1 MRGPAVVVGNAP
13 SRLALTLEDLRGRAV
28 VMGCN
33 ALYRD
38 HPWVDHLGVV
48 DDGIHQEVLEAGW
61 APPRL
66 VVRYRFEEKRTIVE
80 HDGTVSRVV
89 RDRNFATGPMMV
101 SFAVDSGFA
110 PVYLVGMDGTH
121 TSVYAGT
128 ASYETPQAERA
139 MRTDEPEWVAQVA
152 RLAREH
158 PGVLVQVGPPLCGL
172 PRLDWRGLLRALGQV
187 AVR

>member
-1 MRGPAVVVGNAP
+1 MKGPAVVVGNGP
-13 SRLALTLEDLRGRAV
+13 SRLQHRLDDLRGLAV

-38 HPWVDHLGVV
+38 HPWVDYLGVV
-48 DDGIHQEVLEAGW
+48 DDGIHQEVVASGW
-61 APPRL
+61 EPPRQL
-66 VVRYRFEEKRTIVE
+66 VVRYRFEEKRNVVE

-89 RDRNFATGPMMV
+89 RDRNFATGPMTV

-110 PVYLVGMDGTH
+110 PVYLVGMEANH
-121 TSVYAGT
+121 ASVYAGT
-128 ASYETPQAERA
+128 ANYASTPAERA
-139 MRTDEPEWVAQVA
+139 LRDEEPEWVAQVA

-172 PRLDWRGLLRALGQV
+172 PRLDWDGLLRALRQV
-187 AVR
+187 SV